1 MLSSPRKHRWT
12 YQLHHP
18 FFGEQTGTLLLDQRP
33 QESIEHLLMKAC
45 SFFLYFHPTLEIER
59 QVDQRHKPDLVAF
72 NQWGDPCI
80 WIDCGMTHMRKLKR
94 ISNLNH
100 QAQLIIVKKTPSE
113 LKRYAHQA
121 HPILNRPERVL
132 YQSYDYPF
140 LKELKDQVSSRCK
153 WEVTVL
159 VEDEQPS
166 FLFITLNECESVSTS
181 IIWVGDNK
189 FRFNPSL

>member
-1 MLSSPRKHRWT
+1 
-12 YQLHHP
+12 
-18 FFGEQTGTLLLDQRP
+18 
-33 QESIEHLLMKAC
+33 
-45 SFFLYFHPTLEIER
+45 
-59 QVDQRHKPDLVAF
+59 
-72 NQWGDPCI
+72 
-80 WIDCGMTHMRKLKR
+80 MTHMRKLKR